1 VFNYKSLETVNL
13 KILHKAFLK
22 GFLDYQ
28 VKLELPILKFKKMIQ
43 RNAYNEKASIGAFE
57 NDELIGFILNGIRN
71 WNGRL
76 TAYDSGTAVIQE
88 YRKQGITSNM
98 FLNTKQILK
107 EMEVEQ
113 YLLEVIQTNSSAVEL
128 YKKQGFKILRE
139 LECFYLEKDEF
150 RYRTNYK
157 VQQVDRFSEEE
168 WTRFQG
174 FWDFTPSWQ
183 NAIGSIN
190 VLEDTFI
197 YSIVSIEDIIIGYG
211 IIERESGDIPQIAV
225 DKKYRC
231 KGIGRSIMSDL
242 IQNTEAN
249 RISVLNV
256 DFNCNSLKNFLT
268 ESGFEIKVSQY
279 EMNLEI

>member
-1 VFNYKSLETVNL
+1 
-13 KILHKAFLK
+13 
-22 GFLDYQ
+22 
-28 VKLELPILKFKKMIQ
+28 
-43 RNAYNEKASIGAFE
+43 
-57 NDELIGFILNGIRN
+57 
-71 WNGRL
+71 
-76 TAYDSGTAVIQE
+76 
-88 YRKQGITSNM
+88 
-98 FLNTKQILK
+98 
-107 EMEVEQ
+107 
-113 YLLEVIQTNSSAVEL
+113 
-128 YKKQGFKILRE
+128 
-139 LECFYLEKDEF
+139 
-150 RYRTNYK
+150 
-157 VQQVDRFSEEE
+157 
-168 WTRFQG
+168 
-174 FWDFTPSWQ
+174 
-183 NAIGSIN
+183 